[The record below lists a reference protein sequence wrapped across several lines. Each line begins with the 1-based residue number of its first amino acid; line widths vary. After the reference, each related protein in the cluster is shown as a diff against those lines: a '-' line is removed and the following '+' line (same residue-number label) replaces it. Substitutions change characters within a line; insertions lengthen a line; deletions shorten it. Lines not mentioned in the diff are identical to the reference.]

1 MKTSN
6 RESHRFTTKRIPF
19 KANNLSAENINGNY
33 VVKSYGYYPI
43 FIYSNGQWYENESRY
58 SMTTAKQMTQTSYG
72 IRHLAKKIS
81 NKQMNDLMNGRTE
94 EKENNSL
101 NFMQAFLKLGTL
113 TNKIETEED
122 IENNLKYKEKIV
134 FSTMKANIPNWQ
146 KPKEWE
152 TLDRNEKIRR
162 LNKIENELKL

>member
-6 RESHRFTTKRIPF
+6 RESHYFTTNRREF
-19 KANNLSAENINGNY
+19 EANNLSAEYQNGCY

-43 FIYSNGQWYENESRY
+43 FIYKKGQWYENESRY
-58 SMTTAKQMTQTSYG
+58 SITTAKQMTQTSYG

-94 EKENNSL
+94 EKENYSL
-101 NFMQAFLKLGTL
+101 KFMQAFLKLGTL
-113 TNKIETEED
+113 TNKVETEKD

-134 FSTMKANIPNWQ
+134 FSTMKANIPDWQ
-146 KPKEWE
+146 KPKDWE
-152 TLDRNEKIRR
+152 TLDRNEKLRR
-162 LNKIENELKL
+162 LNKIENEFKL